1 MKRFT
6 FILLFSGLIMLLSC
20 GGKKTRQFNPNPKG
34 PEDMAGS
41 IISCGLGSSYQIY
54 FAEHYPDYQLVDF
67 GPAEML
73 LAVQSGKADFGF
85 VDSLELLALNLDR
98 YGLEQKFTGFQR
110 HEYPML
116 FSKKTPEYCDLFND
130 FMYQFQSDG
139 SMTRLLDR
147 WMGPDDSLRYLDT
160 LDLPTQGDIMV
171 IALSV
176 SRYPYTYFTEA
187 GPSGFQ
193 VDLMNHFSA
202 WSGVP
207 IEYKVMDTGA
217 IMPAMMG
224 GTVHCTMIPYEN
236 TEERARFV
244 AFSEPYITDCG
255 SCIGRK
261 ADFYDKGPLL
271 ARLKES
277 IQLNLVEENRW
288 KMVLN
293 GFLVT
298 IEISIYSIIASILVG
313 AGICAMRMSRRKWL
327 QSIARA
333 LLNLVRRIPLLIM
346 LMLMLY
352 VVFAS
357 VQLNPMI
364 IAVLSFALYFGAYFS
379 ESFRT
384 GIESIQRGQWEA
396 GYAMGLSPVATF
408 RKIILPQALL
418 RIIPVFKGL
427 MITLIKSTS
436 IVGYIAIFDMTKA
449 SDMIRSRTFDAF
461 FPLLLTAALYLIL
474 SWLFGLV
481 LDTVYKRLTPK
492 RRTL

>member
-1 MKRFT
+1 
-6 FILLFSGLIMLLSC
+6 
-20 GGKKTRQFNPNPKG
+20 
-34 PEDMAGS
+34 
-41 IISCGLGSSYQIY
+41 
-54 FAEHYPDYQLVDF
+54 
-67 GPAEML
+67 
-73 LAVQSGKADFGF
+73 
-85 VDSLELLALNLDR
+85 
-98 YGLEQKFTGFQR
+98 
-110 HEYPML
+110 
-116 FSKKTPEYCDLFND
+116 
-130 FMYQFQSDG
+130 
-139 SMTRLLDR
+139 
-147 WMGPDDSLRYLDT
+147 
-160 LDLPTQGDIMV
+160 
-171 IALSV
+171 
-176 SRYPYTYFTEA
+176 
-187 GPSGFQ
+187 
-193 VDLMNHFSA
+193 
-202 WSGVP
+202 
-207 IEYKVMDTGA
+207 
-217 IMPAMMG
+217 
-224 GTVHCTMIPYEN
+224 MI
-236 TEERARFV
+236 
-244 AFSEPYITDCG
+244 
-255 SCIGRK
+255 
-261 ADFYDKGPLL
+261 
-271 ARLKES
+271 
-277 IQLNLVEENRW
+277 
-288 KMVLN
+288 LN

-298 IEISIYSIIASILVG
+298 IEISIYSIIASILAG

-333 LLNLVRRIPLLIM
+333 LLNIVRRIPLLIM

-357 VQLNPMI
+357 AQQNPMI
-364 IAVLSFALYFGAYFS
+364 IAILSFALYFGAYFS